1 MKRTL
6 MEQAQLLLNEL
17 SEITGISLD
26 SISKE
31 DETVLALFQY
41 GTDVN
46 KNVGLS
52 MIPMFDSVF
61 AFRVLKTVRPE
72 SYEDV
77 RKIRA
82 FLNDGS
88 KWVETTMDMLE
99 KGVITLKSVLADQ
112 KDLQE
117 FAEANGVPE
126 EDVKNMVENR
136 YIMSRET
143 AELFTD
149 ITWKLAFFK
158 IHCEEIYHMYY
169 RTMMSDFCP
178 DIR

>member
-112 KDLQE
+112 KDL
-117 FAEANGVPE
+117 
-126 EDVKNMVENR
+126 
-136 YIMSRET
+136 
-143 AELFTD
+143 
-149 ITWKLAFFK
+149 AFRK
-158 IHCEEIYHMYY
+158 RM
-169 RTMMSDFCP
+169 
-178 DIR
+178 